1 MPVKELYTEQE
12 LLQRVANGD
21 EQAYKVLFNKYWQQ
35 MYGNALRFTKQPDLA
50 QDLTQEIFLKIWL
63 IRHKLKNVQRFD
75 SFLFAVAKNM
85 ILDELR
91 RLHNKPEYVE
101 FFDAYFQI
109 TDEHAASNTEL
120 KDLEKRLL
128 EAIDELPVQMQTA
141 FKLSRF
147 EGLSHEQVAERMN
160 ISRVTS
166 QNYVARAIV
175 AIRKYLDGQQ
185 IELTILLFL
194 LLLQ

>member
-1 MPVKELYTEQE
+1 MPGSELYNESE
-12 LLQRVANGD
+12 LLHRIANGD

-35 MYGNALRFTKQPDLA
+35 MYANALRFTKQPDLA

-63 IRHKLKNVQRFD
+63 IRHKLRSVQRFD
-75 SFLFAVAKNM
+75 SFLYAVAKNM

-91 RLHNKPEYVE
+91 RLHTIPEYVE
-101 FFDAYFQI
+101 FFDAYFQV
-109 TDEHAASNTEL
+109 TDENAIRKTET
-120 KDLEKRLL
+120 KDLEQCLL
-128 EAIDELPVQMQTA
+128 QAIDHLPVQMQTA

-166 QNYVARAIV
+166 QNYIARAIV
-175 AIRKYLDGQQ
+175 AIRKYLAGQQ
-185 IELTILLFL
+185 IDLTILLFL
-194 LLLQ
+194 LLL